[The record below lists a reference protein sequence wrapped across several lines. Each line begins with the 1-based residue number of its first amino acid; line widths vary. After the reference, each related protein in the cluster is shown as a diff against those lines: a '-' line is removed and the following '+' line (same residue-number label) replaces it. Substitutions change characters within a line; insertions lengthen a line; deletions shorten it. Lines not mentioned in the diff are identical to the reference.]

1 MHVVV
6 GSRERGVQRVP
17 GVGAEFKWKQGLAGF
32 GDRRRP
38 TFGYARRVRVFEGGD
53 RNWVGEE
60 IEMKVQGVEEFVSV
74 HGVLL
79 ASAGVPPSLH
89 EKLFHKLSADVFDGG
104 RLFQIEPCEGGRQ
117 RRLVLA
123 SDGGLRKHE
132 DVFLVDHAWSFRLSQ
147 ARSQLEQVPGLVE
160 RMAALMCVGDEVEGE
175 GSVEE
180 DDVEEGEQDGTP
192 KEQADVE
199 AMISAAVAA
208 ADERGEKLQ
217 WLELDELDIND
228 EELRRLN
235 LAVKCPDLVGL
246 SLWGNPLESV
256 DAVMDTVAG
265 LSNLRALW
273 LNQTPVALNK
283 DDELR
288 EAFGKML
295 PHLEIYNSML
305 TDKYGLWAIG
315 FCAGIFGAL
324 QPGLPFTEDHVL
336 KDITSLDLSE
346 RDLQT
351 LSPHV
356 FNPEELPNLTSLNLQ
371 GNPLAGESA
380 ESLLATV
387 QTLKTL
393 TSFQVD
399 ITRRLGSAASIAEAL
414 PFVTELNGHPRDK
427 FVGGGDEE
435 LNSNRRPRLPQF
447 SKEDPL
453 IDRVMSA
460 MWQYILT
467 YRLADEEKLDETPIW
482 YVMDELGSSIRH
494 SDAPNFQIAPFMY
507 LPDGTLQSA
516 ISYSLLW
523 PVQDVVSGE
532 ECTRDYLFGIGEDQ
546 QRSSRLAA
554 WFDISS
560 EIFNQAYEAHM
571 SELKQPVVSKA
582 IVCNDSS
589 TSSILPPDGRPLSV
603 YTDIPGMSDF
613 LTRPE
618 FKLVEEA
625 SEADI
630 VWTHMQVDD
639 EFRKEAGLKPHQY
652 VNQFPSES
660 CIVMKHNLAE
670 TMQKAYGTPAWL
682 QPTYNM
688 ERQLAA
694 LLGDYLQ
701 REEQNQNNLW
711 IVKPWNMARTID
723 TSIVGS
729 LPALARLVE
738 TGPKIGQK
746 YIEQPALYK
755 GRKFDLRYIVLLRS
769 LEPLEIF
776 VCDVFW
782 GRFSNNQ
789 YTTETNSLSEYETHF
804 TVMNYGRTMNHLDTH
819 TWVPEFEKEHNV
831 DWKDIHKR
839 VKDVLREVFQGAAA
853 VHPEMKSSTSRA
865 IYGVDIMLDASFQPK
880 LLEVTYCPDCARAC
894 KYDVRNVLGD
904 GELMKGSEFYN
915 NIFSCLFLN
924 ELKNISPL

>member
-1 MHVVV
+1 
-6 GSRERGVQRVP
+6 
-17 GVGAEFKWKQGLAGF
+17 
-32 GDRRRP
+32 
-38 TFGYARRVRVFEGGD
+38 
-53 RNWVGEE
+53 
-60 IEMKVQGVEEFVSV
+60 MKVQGVEEFVNV

-79 ASAGVPPSLH
+79 ASAGLPPSLH
-89 EKLFHKLSADVFDGG
+89 EQLFQKLSGDVFDGG
-104 RLFQIEPCEGGRQ
+104 KLFQIEPCEGGRQ
-117 RRLVLA
+117 RRLVLSEGA
-123 SDGGLRKHE
+123 LRKHE

-147 ARSQLEQVPGLVE
+147 ARSQLEQIPGLVE
-160 RMAALMCVGDEVEGE
+160 RMAALMCVGDDADGE
-175 GSVEE
+175 GSTEE
-180 DDVEEGEQDGTP
+180 DQDDGDEEEATP
-192 KEQADVE
+192 KEEQVDVE
-199 AMISAAVAA
+199 AIVSAAVAA
-208 ADERGEKLQ
+208 AEERGEKLR
-217 WLELDELDIND
+217 WLELDELDISD
-228 EELRRLN
+228 DDLRRLD
-235 LAVKCPDLVGL
+235 LPTKCPDLVGL

-256 DAVMDTVAG
+256 EAVMDAVAG
-265 LSNLRALW
+265 LSSLRALW

-288 EAFGKML
+288 EAFGRML
-295 PHLEIYNSML
+295 PHLEIYNSKL
-305 TDKYGLWAIG
+305 TEIYSLWAVG
-315 FCAGIFGAL
+315 FCAGVFGAA
-324 QPGLPFTEDHVL
+324 QPGLPFAEEHVL
-336 KDITSLDLSE
+336 KDITTLDLSE
-346 RDLQT
+346 RELQT

-380 ESLLATV
+380 ENLLAKV
-387 QTLKTL
+387 RTLKTL

-399 ITRRLGSAASIAEAL
+399 IPGRLGSAASVAEAL
-414 PFVTELNGHPRDK
+414 PAVTELNGHPRDK
-427 FVGGGDEE
+427 FMGGGDEE
-435 LNSNRRPRLPQF
+435 LNGNLRPRLPVF

-453 IDRVMSA
+453 IERIMSA
-460 MWQYILT
+460 MWRYILT

-494 SDAPNFQIAPFMY
+494 SDKPNFQIAPFMY

-532 ECTRDYLFGIGEDQ
+532 ECTRDYLFGIREDQ

-554 WFDISS
+554 WFHTSS
-560 EIFNQAYEAHM
+560 DVFKQAYESHI
-571 SELKQPVVSKA
+571 SELKQPVIIKPIA
-582 IVCNDSS
+582 CNDPL
-589 TSSILPPDGRPLSV
+589 TSSILPPDGNPLSV
-603 YTDIPGMSDF
+603 FTDIPGISDF
-613 LTRPE
+613 LDRPE
-618 FKLVEEA
+618 FKLVEEP

-639 EFRKEAGLKPHQY
+639 EFRKAAGLKPHQY

-670 TMQKAYGTPAWL
+670 TMQKAYGAPAWL

-694 LLGDYLQ
+694 LLGDFLQ

-738 TGPKIGQK
+738 TGPKICQK

-789 YTTETNSLSEYETHF
+789 YTTETTSLSEYETHF

-880 LLEVTYCPDCARAC
+880 LLEVTYCPDCMRAC

-904 GELMKGSEFYN
+904 DELMKGSEFYN
-915 NIFSCLFLN
+915 NVFSCLFLN
-924 ELKNISPL
+924 ELKNISSL